1 MSNGTSFPVL
11 RSCLAAEFSDLNDEQ
26 LDAVVAE
33 IFGAEATAED
43 IESFW
48 SDLGRGLSQ
57 AGKSVATALPSI
69 AQGAAT
75 GAGFGGPI
83 GALVGAVAGGAGGI
97 LSQSR
102 NKTLR
107 GIGSA
112 VGGIG
117 QVASTIRGGGI
128 GNLANIALGGLAK
141 AAPGGAGGPLGAL
154 AGGLARAI
162 PGAAGGSANALMG
175 LLSRPETM
183 QAMMSSTLGAAGRSR
198 VMVGN
203 QPVGVQSI
211 MSAIGNLAGRAASEA
226 AADTSEGLPEFF
238 LGAEGEPEIDPADA
252 DQRTD
257 ALLALFA
264 LTLPRLLAGQRDKEN
279 DESDESDDRE
289 NGEWDEAFPEYT
301 DADAE
306 NDEWILAAADFDIEV
321 EELNG

>member
-1 MSNGTSFPVL
+1 MSNASSFPLL

-26 LDAVVAE
+26 LDAVVAD

-43 IESFW
+43 IESLW
-48 SDLGRGLSQ
+48 SDIGRGLSR
-57 AGKSVATALPSI
+57 AGKSVARALPSI

-83 GALVGAVAGGAGGI
+83 GALVGAAAGGAGGI

-102 NKTLR
+102 NRTLR

-117 QVASTIRGGGI
+117 QVASTIRGGGL
-128 GNLANIALGGLAK
+128 GSLANIALGGLSRA
-141 AAPGGAGGPLGAL
+141 GGRGPLGAV

-175 LLSRPETM
+175 LLSRPEAL
-183 QAMMSSTLGAAGRSR
+183 QALMSSSLGAAGRSR

-238 LGAEGEPEIDPADA
+238 LDAEGEPEIDPADA

-264 LTLPRLLAGQRDKEN
+264 LTLPRLLAGQKNKEDKEN
-279 DESDESDDRE
+279 DESDDQEG
-289 NGEWDEAFPEYT
+289 GEWAEDWPEYT
-301 DADAE
+301 EADAE
-306 NDEWILAAADFDIEV
+306 SDEWILAAADFDIDM

>member
-1 MSNGTSFPVL
+1 MSNGTSLPVL
-11 RSCLAAEFSDLNDEQ
+11 RSCLAAEFSDLNDGQ

-33 IFGAEATAED
+33 IFGAEVTADD

-48 SDLGRGLSQ
+48 SDIGHGLSSV
-57 AGKSVATALPSI
+57 GKSVVKALPNI

-112 VGGIG
+112 VGGIS
-117 QVASTIRGGGI
+117 QVASGIRGGGL
-128 GNLANIALGGLAK
+128 GSLANIALGGLSR
-141 AAPGGAGGPLGAL
+141 AAGGAAGGGPLAAI
-154 AGGLARAI
+154 AGGLGRAI
-162 PGAAGGSANALMG
+162 PGMAGGGSANALMG
-175 LLSRPETM
+175 LLSRPETL
-183 QAMMSSTLGAAGRSR
+183 QALMSSSLGAAGRSR

-226 AADTSEGLPEFF
+226 AADTSEGLPEYF
-238 LGAEGEPEIDPADA
+238 LDAEGEPEIDPADS
-252 DQRTD
+252 DQRSD

-279 DESDESDDRE
+279 DESDERESD
-289 NGEWDEAFPEYT
+289 EWDEDVPEYT
-301 DADAE
+301 EADAE
-306 NDEWILAAADFDIEV
+306 NDEWILAEADFGIEV
-321 EELNG
+321 EEIHG

>member
-1 MSNGTSFPVL
+1 MSNGTSFPLL

-33 IFGAEATAED
+33 IFGADATAGD

-48 SDLGRGLSQ
+48 SDIGRGLSR
-57 AGKSVATALPSI
+57 AGQSVAKALPSI

-112 VGGIG
+112 VGGVG
-117 QVASTIRGGGI
+117 QIASTIRGGGL
-128 GNLANIALGGLAK
+128 GSLANIALGGLAK
-141 AAPGGAGGPLGAL
+141 AAPGGAGGPLGSL

-162 PGAAGGSANALMG
+162 PGAGGSANALMG

-211 MSAIGNLAGRAASEA
+211 MSAIGNLAGRAGAEA
-226 AADTSEGLPEFF
+226 AADTSEGLPDYF
-238 LGAEGEPEIDPADA
+238 LDAEGEPEIDPADA

-264 LTLPRLLAGQRDKEN
+264 LTLPRLLAGQRDKE
-279 DESDESDDRE
+279 SDESDDSDDRE
-289 NGEWDEAFPEYT
+289 GAEWDEAFPEYT

>member
-1 MSNGTSFPVL
+1 MTNGSSFPLL

-26 LDAVVAE
+26 IDAVVADV
-33 IFGAEATAED
+33 FGAEVTAED

-48 SDLGRGLSQ
+48 NDIGRGLSR
-57 AGKSVATALPSI
+57 AGKSVARALPSI

-83 GALVGAVAGGAGGI
+83 GAIIGAAAGGAGGI

-102 NKTLR
+102 NRTLR

-128 GNLANIALGGLAK
+128 GSLANIALGGLSRA
-141 AAPGGAGGPLGAL
+141 GARGPLGAV
-154 AGGLARAI
+154 ASGLARAI

-175 LLSRPETM
+175 LLSRPETV
-183 QAMMSSTLGAAGRSR
+183 QALMSSSLGAAGRSR
-198 VMVGN
+198 VMVGS

-211 MSAIGNLAGRAASEA
+211 MSAIGNLAGRAAQES
-226 AADTSEGLPEFF
+226 AADTSEGLPDYF
-238 LGAEGEPEIDPADA
+238 LDAEGEAEIDPADA

-264 LTLPRLLAGQRDKEN
+264 LTLPRLLAGQKDKEN
-279 DESDESDDRE
+279 DESDDQEG
-289 NGEWDEAFPEYT
+289 GEWEEDWPEYT
-301 DADAE
+301 EADAE
-306 NDEWILAAADFDIEV
+306 SDEWILAAADFDIDV

>member
-1 MSNGTSFPVL
+1 MSNGTSLPLL
-11 RSCLAAEFSDLNDEQ
+11 RSCLGAEFSDLNDEQ

-33 IFGAEATAED
+33 VFGAGVTADD

-48 SDLGRGLSQ
+48 SDIGRGLSS
-57 AGKSVATALPSI
+57 AGKSVARALPSI

-117 QVASTIRGGGI
+117 QVASTIRGGGL
-128 GNLANIALGGLAK
+128 GGLANIALGGLSR
-141 AAPGGAGGPLGAL
+141 AAGGGAAGGGPLGAI
-154 AGGLARAI
+154 AGSLARAV
-162 PGAAGGSANALMG
+162 PGAGGSANALMG
-175 LLSRPETM
+175 MLSRPETL
-183 QAMMSSTLGAAGRSR
+183 QALMSSSLGGAGRSR
-198 VMVGN
+198 VMVGS

-226 AADTSEGLPEFF
+226 ATDASEGLPEFF
-238 LGAEGEPEIDPADA
+238 LGAEGEPEIDPADS

-264 LTLPRLLAGQRDKEN
+264 LTLPRLLAGQRDKETG
-279 DESDESDDRE
+279 DRESDE
-289 NGEWDEAFPEYT
+289 WDEDLPEYT
-301 DADAE
+301 EADAE

-321 EELNG
+321 EEING

>member
-1 MSNGTSFPVL
+1 MSNGTSFPLL
-11 RSCLAAEFSDLNDEQ
+11 RSCLAAEFSDLSDEQ

-33 IFGAEATAED
+33 VFGAETTAED

-48 SDLGRGLSQ
+48 SDLGRGLSR
-57 AGKSVATALPSI
+57 AGKSVAKALPSI

-83 GALVGAVAGGAGGI
+83 GALVGAVAGGAGGV

-117 QVASTIRGGGI
+117 QIASTIRGGGL
-128 GNLANIALGGLAK
+128 GSLANIALGGLAK
-141 AAPGGAGGPLGAL
+141 AVPGAARGPLGAL

-162 PGAAGGSANALMG
+162 PGAGGSANALMG
-175 LLSRPETM
+175 LLSRPETL
-183 QAMMSSTLGAAGRSR
+183 QALMSSSLGAAGRSR

-211 MSAIGNLAGRAASEA
+211 MSTIGNLAGRAASEA
-226 AADTSEGLPEFF
+226 APDTSEGLPEYF
-238 LGAEGEPEIDPADA
+238 LDAEGEPEIDPADA
-252 DQRTD
+252 DQRSD

-264 LTLPRLLAGQRDKEN
+264 LTLPRLLAGQKDKEN
-279 DESDESDDRE
+279 DESDESDDSE
-289 NGEWDEAFPEYT
+289 GGEWNETFPEYT

-306 NDEWILAAADFDIEV
+306 SDEWILAAADFDIEV